1 MRRTKIVVTL
11 GPATDNEKVLIKL
24 IDAGMN
30 VARCNFSHADY
41 EEHLNRV
48 KMLKKVCK
56 KTGKKVSLLMDTKGP
71 EIRTGHFENGK
82 ISLEASNQVT
92 LTTEDVLGNEKLI
105 PVTYAKLPKVVI
117 PGTEILLD
125 DGLIN
130 LKVIKIIDNKNVLCE
145 IFNSGEIKDRR
156 GVNIPNF
163 SIDLPNPTD
172 KDKKDIMFAIEND
185 FDYIAVSFVQD
196 SDTILE
202 FKKILRKSGGEKIQV
217 VAKIEN
223 YTGVNNFDSILS
235 VADGIM
241 VARGDLGVEL
251 PLEEVPI
258 VQKEFIKKCF
268 MAGKPVI
275 TATQLLHSMI
285 DNPRPTRAEVSDIAN
300 AIYDLTSAV
309 MLSGETSIGKYAVK
323 CVETMSTVAKR
334 AEEAIDY
341 RNIYMH
347 MLSNF
352 FAGKDVTNAVTNAA
366 LTTAYEIQASA
377 IITVTET
384 GYTARML
391 SKLRPKMPIIAIT
404 TEEKVARQLQLNWG
418 ITPIVGEKYN
428 SIDKLHYAAVKL
440 PLEAGLIE
448 KGDIVV
454 IVAGVPVGI
463 TGATN
468 LIKVETVGDVL
479 VKGETVTGGIVTGRV
494 CIARTKDELKLDF
507 IKNDIVVI
515 KHLEESFYPFLKK
528 ANGLIIEDD
537 DIDGK
542 AKIIGNTLDIPVI
555 KNARAAMDILKD
567 GTMVKLDADEAQVI
581 KI

>member
-241 VARGDLGVEL
+241 VA
-251 PLEEVPI
+251 
-258 VQKEFIKKCF
+258 
-268 MAGKPVI
+268 
-275 TATQLLHSMI
+275 
-285 DNPRPTRAEVSDIAN
+285 
-300 AIYDLTSAV
+300 
-309 MLSGETSIGKYAVK
+309 
-323 CVETMSTVAKR
+323 
-334 AEEAIDY
+334 
-341 RNIYMH
+341 
-347 MLSNF
+347 
-352 FAGKDVTNAVTNAA
+352 
-366 LTTAYEIQASA
+366 
-377 IITVTET
+377 
-384 GYTARML
+384 
-391 SKLRPKMPIIAIT
+391 
-404 TEEKVARQLQLNWG
+404 
-418 ITPIVGEKYN
+418 
-428 SIDKLHYAAVKL
+428 
-440 PLEAGLIE
+440 
-448 KGDIVV
+448 
-454 IVAGVPVGI
+454 
-463 TGATN
+463 
-468 LIKVETVGDVL
+468 
-479 VKGETVTGGIVTGRV
+479 
-494 CIARTKDELKLDF
+494 
-507 IKNDIVVI
+507 
-515 KHLEESFYPFLKK
+515 
-528 ANGLIIEDD
+528 
-537 DIDGK
+537 
-542 AKIIGNTLDIPVI
+542 
-555 KNARAAMDILKD
+555 
-567 GTMVKLDADEAQVI
+567 
-581 KI
+581 